1 MLGLEPVGKVFLSL
15 GIALVIVYLMARL
28 IGEERKALWFRK
40 RTKYSFFMRR
50 GPLGE
55 YFHFGYPCTK
65 QGVIVTAVMCTL
77 IGISSYC
84 IVEFL

>member
-1 MLGLEPVGKVFLSL
+1 MLEFTSTGKIFLSL
-15 GIALVIVYLMARL
+15 FVALIIVYITARI
-28 IGEERKALWFRK
+28 IGEERKAQWFRK

-65 QGVIVTAVMCTL
+65 QGVLVTTIMGAL
-77 IGISSYC
+77 IGISAYC
-84 IVEFL
+84 IVELL